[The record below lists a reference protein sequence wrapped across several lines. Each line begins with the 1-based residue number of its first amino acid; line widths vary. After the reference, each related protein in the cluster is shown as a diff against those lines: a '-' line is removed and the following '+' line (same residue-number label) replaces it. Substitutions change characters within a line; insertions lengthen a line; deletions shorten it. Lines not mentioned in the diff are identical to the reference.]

1 MDYGYGSR
9 SKVME
14 RYFVMKKLFKTSL
27 FVISIFCSNTS
38 MQAHAEKSETYNQ
51 LNLFADVFER
61 IRSQYVKEVEDEDDL
76 PF

>member
-1 MDYGYGSR
+1 
-9 SKVME
+9 ME

-61 IRSQYVKEVEDEDDL
+61 NRSQ
-76 PF
+76 